1 MFGRKPRTKSL
12 EQVGLE
18 LDALRRF
25 NVRGVFFVDDN
36 LIGNIPLAKKLL
48 RFLRDYQHKHDY
60 QFAFGTEAS
69 LNMAQ
74 DEELLTLFREA
85 NFRWVFIG
93 IESPDEESLK
103 ETKKYQ
109 NTRESIQESIR
120 KIYSHSIEV
129 MAGFIIGFDNDTR
142 ATFDLQYRFI
152 MQSGIQ
158 AAMIGLLQA
167 LPRTPL
173 YERLQKENRLRASEN
188 ETDNTKL
195 ETNVIPKQME
205 YDDMV
210 RDYRKLYHRLV
221 EPKNIAARIRNKSR
235 YLGKPVYENEYSL
248 MEMAVSLYKFATKGL
263 LPGGFSRVLLFLR
276 SIPLSKPS
284 LIPMVIKDWIIGL
297 AMRDYVDRHFVLE
310 FDAVNQLTHNYLK
323 DIEVLFQRYLNLG
336 ALEVSVHRLK
346 DTAAHLQLSLKA
358 GLDKKF
364 FIGVSHHLEKVL
376 DDTRSSIT
384 LHIEELH
391 EAQLKHFNYL
401 LKKLSRYG
409 DRIHIAIS
417 SQMAQVLEI
426 DSSVYNLVFEV

>member
-1 MFGRKPRTKSL
+1 
-12 EQVGLE
+12 
-18 LDALRRF
+18 
-25 NVRGVFFVDDN
+25 
-36 LIGNIPLAKKLL
+36 
-48 RFLRDYQHKHDY
+48 
-60 QFAFGTEAS
+60 
-69 LNMAQ
+69 
-74 DEELLTLFREA
+74 
-85 NFRWVFIG
+85 
-93 IESPDEESLK
+93 
-103 ETKKYQ
+103 
-109 NTRESIQESIR
+109 
-120 KIYSHSIEV
+120 
-129 MAGFIIGFDNDTR
+129 
-142 ATFDLQYRFI
+142 
-152 MQSGIQ
+152 
-158 AAMIGLLQA
+158 
-167 LPRTPL
+167 
-173 YERLQKENRLRASEN
+173 
-188 ETDNTKL
+188 
-195 ETNVIPKQME
+195 
-205 YDDMV
+205 
-210 RDYRKLYHRLV
+210 
-221 EPKNIAARIRNKSR
+221 
-235 YLGKPVYENEYSL
+235 
-248 MEMAVSLYKFATKGL
+248 
-263 LPGGFSRVLLFLR
+263 
-276 SIPLSKPS
+276 
-284 LIPMVIKDWIIGL
+284 MVIKDWIIGL